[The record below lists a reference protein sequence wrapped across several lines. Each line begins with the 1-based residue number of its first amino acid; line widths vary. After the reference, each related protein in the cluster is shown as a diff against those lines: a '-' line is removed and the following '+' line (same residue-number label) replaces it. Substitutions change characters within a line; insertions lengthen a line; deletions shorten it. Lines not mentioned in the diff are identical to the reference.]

1 MTVKRGFLLALTS
14 LALGLTVFAA
24 LGIWRGATPPKFEA
38 NDVTGVDWETDFEL
52 TDHTGQ
58 RRTLADFRG
67 KAVAVFFGYTMC
79 PDVCPTALAQLSEA
93 MNLLGEDAPRVQV
106 LFITVDPKRD
116 TQQVL
121 SQYVPAFHPSFLG
134 LRSDLQTIERTT
146 KAFKVFFRAHEP
158 NEHGS
163 YMVDHSGSIFVFDP
177 LGRLRL
183 LMKGEL
189 PPRSMAHDFRLLLE
203 EAS

>member
-1 MTVKRGFLLALTS
+1 MTVKRVFLLALTS
-14 LALGLTVFAA
+14 LALALTGFAA
-24 LGIWRGATPPKFEA
+24 LGIWREAKTPKFEA
-38 NDVTGVDWETDFEL
+38 TDITGVDWETGFKL
-52 TDHTGQ
+52 TDHAGQ
-58 RRTLADFRG
+58 PRTLADFRG
-67 KAVAVFFGYTMC
+67 KAVAVFFGYTSC
-79 PDVCPTALAQLSEA
+79 PDVCPTALAQLSAA
-93 MNLLGEDAPRVQV
+93 MKLLREDASRVQV

-134 LRSDLQTIERTT
+134 LRSDLETTERTT
-146 KAFKVFFRAHEP
+146 NAFKVYFKAHAA
-158 NEHGS
+158 NEHGT

-177 LGRLRL
+177 QGRLRL

-189 PPRSMAHDFRLLLE
+189 PARSMANDFRLLLG